1 MFDRSIQDSKSHGS
15 FLDKAGP
22 VGRTISK
29 SLSFSPRKPGAHA
42 EEVSQLNGGPSSNEP
57 NAAHG
62 KPRAFDAS
70 MRVNSLARRPTERDS
85 ATETSVQIVSYD
97 EDMKIKY
104 AEHLRTFERLATKVL
119 VTLRVEHPQKT
130 LWTVL
135 FILIFGLSFMAEFL
149 QTLPPSKVAH
159 VARRSGS
166 ETSFAI
172 YGWGLPI
179 AKGASQTIKVAA
191 MVLLF
196 PVARVVL
203 AFLRRATL
211 LKWLIPFDS
220 TLSFH
225 RLFGYTL
232 FLFSWIHTFAH
243 VANSINQTKA
253 ASNAPSLM
261 CDSPSGTVRIC
272 SPYEKANPGKSS
284 SNNTLYAWWT
294 CETSITGILM
304 LGIMCIG
311 YPFAI
316 IRSSTMMR
324 KVIKDTSFVGKRIY
338 NFTWFFFT
346 HQFMTISFYTVVVLH
361 PLPGTPGHPRPHSS
375 TTWVYV
381 MVGVLAYVVDRTL
394 RLYRQATWETTV
406 LGARILPGGVLEL
419 KLKRPRNSNLWRG
432 PSFSYKPGQYA
443 HLNVPQISWAEWHP
457 FTITSVPADN
467 FLMFHIKSSGDWTAL
482 LHECISKQLRA
493 NSLDLDIPGRRFTRA
508 TPVQPVAPEDLHLVS
523 ELGTSDLRESELSKS
538 PSSKAAPR
546 MREDSAKTSPTT
558 DMTTGESMT
567 DSPTLPGQGKGDSSS
582 FFDESD
588 SLVEAMG
595 WKAPIIHVDGPNGA
609 PAQNYKDYK
618 VLLLVG
624 GNIGVTPFI
633 SILRKLL
640 TQMEMN
646 RCQNC
651 GQCNLKHLKHKHV
664 YFFWTV
670 RDAAAV
676 QYFTSTF
683 AAVKQLDTHGVLDIR
698 IHLTTAKKAV
708 GPQGKA
714 ESGKLQTPS
723 SLGLTIYPG
732 RPEWRGVFQTICEEY
747 PKDTVGVFCCGPLAL
762 TQDLKVLSREYSM
775 PPTKGDAGGG
785 SKLNGQTTKFDFFHE
800 HF

>member
-1 MFDRSIQDSKSHGS
+1 
-15 FLDKAGP
+15 
-22 VGRTISK
+22 
-29 SLSFSPRKPGAHA
+29 
-42 EEVSQLNGGPSSNEP
+42 
-57 NAAHG
+57 
-62 KPRAFDAS
+62 
-70 MRVNSLARRPTERDS
+70 
-85 ATETSVQIVSYD
+85 
-97 EDMKIKY
+97 
-104 AEHLRTFERLATKVL
+104 
-119 VTLRVEHPQKT
+119 
-130 LWTVL
+130 
-135 FILIFGLSFMAEFL
+135 
-149 QTLPPSKVAH
+149 
-159 VARRSGS
+159 
-166 ETSFAI
+166 
-172 YGWGLPI
+172 
-179 AKGASQTIKVAA
+179 
-191 MVLLF
+191 
-196 PVARVVL
+196 
-203 AFLRRATL
+203 
-211 LKWLIPFDS
+211 
-220 TLSFH
+220 
-225 RLFGYTL
+225 
-232 FLFSWIHTFAH
+232 
-243 VANSINQTKA
+243 
-253 ASNAPSLM
+253 M
-261 CDSPSGTVRIC
+261 CDSPSGTIRIC
-272 SPYEKANPGKSS
+272 SPYEKANPTKHS

-294 CETSITGILM
+294 SETSITGIIM

-316 IRSSTMMR
+316 IRSSTMAR

-381 MVGVLAYVVDRTL
+381 LVGVLAYVVDRTL

-432 PSFSYKPGQYA
+432 PSFSYK
-443 HLNVPQISWAEWHP
+443 
-457 FTITSVPADN
+457 
-467 FLMFHIKSSGDWTAL
+467 
-482 LHECISKQLRA
+482 A

-508 TPVQPVAPEDLHLVS
+508 TPMQPVAPKDLQLVS

-538 PSSKAAPR
+538 SSSRPAPR
-546 MREDSAKTSPTT
+546 GREDSAKNSPTT
-558 DMTTGESMT
+558 AGESIT
-567 DSPTLPGQGKGDSSS
+567 ESPSLPGQGKGDSSS

-646 RCQNC
+646 RCTNC

-676 QYFTSTF
+676 QYFSSTF

-708 GPQGKA
+708 GPQGET

-775 PPTKGDAGGG
+775 PPTRGDAGG
-785 SKLNGQTTKFDFFHE
+785 SKLNGQATKFDFFHE